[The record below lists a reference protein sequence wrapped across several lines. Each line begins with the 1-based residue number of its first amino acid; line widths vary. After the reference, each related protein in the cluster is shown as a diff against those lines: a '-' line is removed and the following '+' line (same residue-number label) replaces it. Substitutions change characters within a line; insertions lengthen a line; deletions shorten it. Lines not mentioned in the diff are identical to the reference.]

1 MREETD
7 ICDFPGDPLLSKL
20 PFPHRAV
27 FYPMGFPLE
36 VETNS
41 PDVLDALRKSWQ
53 MFPQQFIEEPLQMSV
68 GVSQGD
74 WSKLSQAPLLRSR
87 SHLMSIVSDAGN
99 FLSCDLSRGF
109 IFGWVTEQLVE
120 EESFFRYHFL
130 DVSVLTAIQQL
141 HLAPVH
147 AGLVARNG
155 QGVALCGNSSSGK
168 STMAYAC
175 ARAGWTFVA
184 DDATFLLRKRADRYA
199 IGNPHTI
206 RFRESARRLFPELSH
221 YACGTRPNGKLGIE
235 AFTSN
240 LPIATSPGC
249 SIEHVVF
256 LNRNG
261 SSVAQLRRCQQVRAI
276 DWCSRFA
283 EWGDDGARS
292 HQAEA
297 YRRLAGCSVWE
308 MEYRDLDSGVARL
321 EQLTQ
326 ACG

>member
-1 MREETD
+1 MREETEV
-7 ICDFPGDPLLSKL
+7 CEFPPDPLLSKL

-36 VETNS
+36 AETNS
-41 PDVLDALRKSWQ
+41 PEVIAALRKSWHI
-53 MFPQQFIEEPLQMSV
+53 FPSQFSEEPLRMSV
-68 GVSQGD
+68 GVSPGHGQEPP
-74 WSKLSQAPLLRSR
+74 APPLLRSR
-87 SHLMSIVSDAGN
+87 SHLLSIVSDADN
-99 FLSCDLSRGF
+99 FLTCDLSRGF
-109 IFGWVTEQLVE
+109 IFGWVTNQLLE
-120 EESFFRYHFL
+120 NESFFRYHFL

-155 QGVALCGNSSSGK
+155 QGVALCGNSSAGK

-184 DDATFLLRKRADRYA
+184 DDATFLLRKRPDRYA

-206 RFRESARRLFPELSH
+206 HFRENARDLFPELSH
-221 YACGTRPNGKLGIE
+221 YVCGTRSNGKFGIE
-235 AFTSN
+235 ASTRN
-240 LPIATSPGC
+240 LPIATAAGC

-261 SSVAQLRRCQQVRAI
+261 SRVAQLKPRRQVRAI

-297 YRRLAGCSVWE
+297 YRRLAECSVWE
-308 MEYRDLDSGVARL
+308 MEYRDLESGVARL
-321 EQLTQ
+321 EELTQ
-326 ACG
+326 AAQ